1 MRLQLLM
8 YYFNCETDEEG
19 EKFFKFSKR
28 HGTGY
33 GKPGFPECTESMD
46 IQDYLG
52 PDSIGFF
59 TTLGL
64 DLNFLHHEA
73 DTWEELESYQEARTA
88 VKHLKVVNDAAERGV
103 KLTADFMGVAKRE
116 DRFQGILQVVE
127 NDRKLVPNQR
137 KRHVRILNINK

>member
-8 YYFNCETDEEG
+8 YHLACETDEEG
-19 EKFFKFSKR
+19 DSFFTFSKR

-33 GKPGFPECTESMD
+33 GKPGFPECTESLD

-64 DLNFLHHEA
+64 DLNFLHHDA
-73 DTWEELESYQEARTA
+73 NTWEDLQSYQEARKA

-103 KLTADFMGVAKRE
+103 KLSADFMGVARRE

-127 NDRKLVPNQR
+127 NDRKLITNQEEVPCQDS
-137 KRHVRILNINK
+137 